1 MYKCTFTEQEFT
13 NVDLLISNYKVA
25 MLEFWPLWLSIWN
38 NSRVGM
44 EAHDHQ
50 NMQFFQSTFLE
61 SSICLESRTY
71 CSQAQLL
78 AHDGFLG

>member
-1 MYKCTFTEQEFT
+1 
-13 NVDLLISNYKVA
+13 
-25 MLEFWPLWLSIWN
+25 
-38 NSRVGM
+38 M

-50 NMQFFQSTFLE
+50 NMQFFYPTFLE